1 MTKIRNLINRF
12 LGKVILRPKHPFYD
26 AMAGALMGGAAGYLV
41 LISEDIIIK
50 GLATTI
56 QRFIAIAAVFISGC
70 FLSKIARLNEEV
82 TKQWSVEEKRL
93 LVENKRLEEIT
104 KRERLFY
111 EQSHKG
117 VILPFILACFMLILA
132 CAVALPWKDLVPKTP
147 NQQARE
153 GQVDR
158 SRQKLSIVD
167 KELNELYKTIMAN
180 LSQDQKAMFKKE
192 QDEWIKRLES
202 ACANE
207 ANRVGPKDSPAW
219 LNKNIDC
226 TTRMTKD
233 RISQLKD
240 YRDRK
245 LKKIKNYPAVG
256 K

>member
-1 MTKIRNLINRF
+1 M
-12 LGKVILRPKHPFYD
+12 
-26 AMAGALMGGAAGYLV
+26 
-41 LISEDIIIK
+41 
-50 GLATTI
+50 
-56 QRFIAIAAVFISGC
+56 
-70 FLSKIARLNEEV
+70 
-82 TKQWSVEEKRL
+82 
-93 LVENKRLEEIT
+93 
-104 KRERLFY
+104 
-111 EQSHKG
+111 
-117 VILPFILACFMLILA
+117 
-132 CAVALPWKDLVPKTP
+132 
-147 NQQARE
+147 
-153 GQVDR
+153 DR